1 MTPPRSPVVI
11 DTDVYGAD
19 MVADAPLAD
28 RYESIIV
35 GRPAFLSF
43 QTVAELR
50 YGALHRNWGEARRR
64 KLDAKIAAAEIV
76 HSGDDLVGVY
86 ASFAPNACAS
96 ATTSGNVNT
105 MPTDGSPPPRFG
117 SASRSCP
124 TTASSKARPAS
135 SSSRLTADH
144 LARTIRRDRESDVG
158 SACRCVSA
166 SAGSSRRESVT
177 KL

>member
-1 MTPPRSPVVI
+1 
-11 DTDVYGAD
+11 

-28 RYESIIV
+28 RYEPIIV

-86 ASFAPNACAS
+86 AQLRAECVRVGHALGQREHDADRWIAATALRLGIPLVSNDRIFEGAPGLQLES
-96 ATTSGNVNT
+96 AHS
-105 MPTDGSPPPRFG
+105 
-117 SASRSCP
+117 
-124 TTASSKARPAS
+124 
-135 SSSRLTADH
+135 
-144 LARTIRRDRESDVG
+144 
-158 SACRCVSA
+158 
-166 SAGSSRRESVT
+166 
-177 KL
+177 